1 MEYLEL
7 ILGVILTVTYTW
19 LVIRRRR
26 KKSSFFESIFH
37 FDIMIGMI
45 AGLYLVV
52 TSIYSL
58 SNSDNKQLRIENDIE
73 LAPQLATKCLCNAG
87 VWC

>member
-7 ILGVILTVTYTW
+7 TLGLILTVTYTW
-19 LVIRRRR
+19 LVIKRR
-26 KKSSFFESIFH
+26 KKSSLFESVFH

-58 SNSDNKQLRIENDIE
+58 SN
-73 LAPQLATKCLCNAG
+73 
-87 VWC
+87 